1 MFNRERINSL
11 VSLTNAGGICGWLL
25 LVRPLIY
32 LVFSR
37 RRDLNAYSSVDSSA
51 VVFIIYTFVCFY
63 FSMRELQ
70 RKDSV
75 FARELIT
82 RSPLKW
88 FTFYTLLGMAS
99 ILWSVNPQLTGFR
112 AFECLSMMMLVIV
125 IVHYLFSN
133 YDFNTII
140 NWSILYVIVDI
151 IFSLIRAVRYTTDIS
166 ALLQTS
172 QMMATVFFFMALY
185 YTHKRWYHYLIM
197 IMSVFSMSTVAYIG
211 MALGSISTFW
221 SKPKYRTW
229 VFMGALVLASII
241 TIIGPYKFIKDTVFF
256 DKKTISI
263 HETTG
268 RDKVMYVAIDAL
280 SDKPEGYGFFAGEP
294 YLLYAKHLGAINGH
308 NSFLSASIGLG
319 YAGILLLLVFFFGM
333 FTAVFSRY
341 IPYEYRA
348 TLIGCFL
355 VGFLQCMGNPGI
367 GSRVFGG
374 WLPVM
379 YLFTLICGFY
389 ICGKYYIVD
398 ESGDDSFR

>member
-1 MFNRERINSL
+1 MINRASINTVINL
-11 VSLTNAGGICGWLL
+11 ANAGGICGWLIL
-25 LVRPLIY
+25 IKPLIY
-32 LVFSR
+32 LIFSR

-51 VVFIIYTFVCFY
+51 MVFIIYTFICFY
-63 FSMRELQ
+63 FSIRELQ
-70 RKDSV
+70 KQDSV

-88 FTFYTLLGMAS
+88 FMFYTILGMAS

-112 AFECLSMMMLVIV
+112 AFECLSMMMLMIV
-125 IVHYLFSN
+125 IVHNLFSN
-133 YDFNTII
+133 NDFDTITK
-140 NWSILYVIVDI
+140 WSILYVIDDI
-151 IFSLIRAVRYTTDIS
+151 IFSLIRAIRYTTDIS

-185 YTHKRWYHYLIM
+185 YTRKRWYHYLIM

-211 MALGSISTFW
+211 MALGSISVFW
-221 SKPKYRTW
+221 NKPKYRTW
-229 VFMGALVLASII
+229 VFMGTLVLISII

-268 RDKVMYVAIDAL
+268 RDKVMYVAIEAL

-319 YAGILLLLVFFFGM
+319 YAGVLLLLIFFLGM
-333 FTAVFSRY
+333 FAAVFSRY
-341 IPYEYRA
+341 IPYKYRA
-348 TLIGCFL
+348 TLIGCFI

-389 ICGKYYIVD
+389 ICGKYYVV
-398 ESGDDSFR
+398 DDSCDGSFC